1 MGLAA
6 VLMLSQGLARLGV
19 RLPSPRSRLPS
30 LLADGVVRGVR
41 PLLAAPAQ
49 GGWRG
54 SFLLG
59 VLLSGLPCGLL
70 YGALVAAAA
79 AGSALAGALA
89 MAAFALGTVPALVG
103 VGLLGRFFGRRWA
116 AAPAFRMAGAA
127 MFLLN
132 GGVLGAIALRLL
144 AVA

>member
-1 MGLAA
+1 MRL
-6 VLMLSQGLARLGV
+6 LLTAR
-19 RLPSPRSRLPS
+19 PQ
-30 LLADGVVRGVR
+30 A
-41 PLLAAPAQ
+41 
-49 GGWRG
+49 GWRG

-116 AAPAFRMAGAA
+116 AAPAFRAAGAA
-127 MFLLN
+127 LFLLN
-132 GGVLGAIALRLL
+132 GGVLGAMALRLL
-144 AVA
+144 VVA